1 MNSPTRSALLL
12 AALAA
17 SSTSA
22 VGAAPSA
29 TMCAKGDQAAFSCPL
44 SGGTKTVSLCAA
56 GDVAH
61 GSGRFYYAYGR
72 DAAKPE
78 LMYPAQGATG
88 GFTRSHLTFGGNSG
102 GYAYAFTNAGFKYV
116 VYSISGSNGLQDG
129 GLVVQKDGQ
138 EKPVKQV
145 TCQAGKVT
153 DTDDEALIDATLK
166 WKSDATIE
174 KNGVPG
180 R

>member
-78 LMYPAQGATG
+78 LVYPAQGATG
-88 GFTRSHLTFGGNSG
+88 AGGRQRRSPIG
-102 GYAYAFTNAGFKYV
+102 AAA
-116 VYSISGSNGLQDG
+116 
-129 GLVVQKDGQ
+129 
-138 EKPVKQV
+138 
-145 TCQAGKVT
+145 
-153 DTDDEALIDATLK
+153 
-166 WKSDATIE
+166 
-174 KNGVPG
+174 
-180 R
+180 